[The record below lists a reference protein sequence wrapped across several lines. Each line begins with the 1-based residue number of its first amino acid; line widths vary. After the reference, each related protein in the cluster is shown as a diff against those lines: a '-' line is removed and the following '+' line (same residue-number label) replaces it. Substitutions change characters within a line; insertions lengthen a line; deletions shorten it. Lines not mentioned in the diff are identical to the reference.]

1 MNIFFTCK
9 NTLLILIQMY
19 RFLVLCL
26 ERRPRYRRQ
35 SRLMSMIPP
44 SAFLNDIND
53 DDFECSIKD
62 PEANDKVTNIENSN
76 EIGEK
81 SSLKPK
87 ESVDDSKI
95 KRKIRKN
102 GSHKTNARNR

>member
-1 MNIFFTCK
+1 
-9 NTLLILIQMY
+9 MY

-35 SRLMSMIPP
+35 SRIMSMIPQ
-44 SAFLNDIND
+44 SAFGDDIND
-53 DDFECSIKD
+53 DELECSIKD
-62 PEANDKVTNIENSN
+62 PEAHNQATKIENSN

-81 SSLKPK
+81 SSLKTR
-87 ESVDDSKI
+87 ESVDDAKI

-102 GSHKTNARNR
+102 GSHKTNARNRYNT